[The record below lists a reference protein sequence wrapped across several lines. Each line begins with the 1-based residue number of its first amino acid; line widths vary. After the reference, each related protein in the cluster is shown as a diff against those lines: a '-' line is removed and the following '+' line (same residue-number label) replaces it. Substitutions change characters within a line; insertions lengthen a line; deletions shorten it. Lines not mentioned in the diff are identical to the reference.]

1 MCVWGTLTL
10 GELYLR
16 QLTRVLD
23 GSARLTLPA
32 HLSETEK
39 MIFNH
44 NF

>member
-1 MCVWGTLTL
+1 VWGTL

-16 QLTRVLD
+16 QLTRGLD

-32 HLSETEK
+32 QLSETEK

-44 NF
+44 NFLRI